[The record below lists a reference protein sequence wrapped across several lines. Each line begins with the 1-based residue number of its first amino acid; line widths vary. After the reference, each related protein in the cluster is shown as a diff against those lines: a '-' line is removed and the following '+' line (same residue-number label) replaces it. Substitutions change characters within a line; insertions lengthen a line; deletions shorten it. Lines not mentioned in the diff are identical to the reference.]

1 MASVVSWIIFWVV
14 VAAIIIVVLAKFY
27 KRATREVS
35 IIKTG
40 VGGRKVIMDGG
51 TIAIPYFHEIS
62 RVNMQT
68 LRLQV
73 DRSGNSSV
81 ITKDRLRVDV
91 GAEFYV
97 SVIPDR
103 DGIAR
108 AAQTLG
114 NRTFQPEQLGAL
126 IEGKLIDAIRS
137 VAARMT
143 MDELHENRGKFVTE
157 VGTLLTDTLARNG
170 LELDTVSLTGLDQTP
185 FAALDE
191 NNAFNAVGMR
201 QLAEVVAKS
210 KKDRAEIDADANVSV
225 RRAGMEAA
233 RQTLD
238 IELQEQE
245 AEIAQIQK
253 IEELKAA
260 QLAEVARRKADG
272 ESEAAHARIE
282 MEQKIRTADI
292 AREQSVREAEIAKE
306 RELRAAEIANEMSVE
321 VANQDRQ
328 ITLAQKSQETNKAR
342 ALADLTMADAVKAS
356 EQIST
361 VRRVSEAERRKQL
374 ALLEAEQKAEIS
386 GTTMRIQANAE
397 QETAGAK
404 AAAALELANGEAAA
418 RSARAE
424 AQRAEMLAEADGR
437 RAINEAEGL
446 ISDKMV
452 VMRMNRNRL
461 EALPKIVAE
470 MVKPAEKIDSIKIH
484 HVTGL
489 GTRGTAGNGGADD
502 SAGPGEGLGA
512 KSVINQAVDSILDMA
527 VQMPALK
534 KIGEE
539 IGFSVDG
546 SIAGTV
552 EGMLESTEKGKPEV
566 GGH

>member
-1 MASVVSWIIFWVV
+1 MSSAIGWVIFAVV
-14 VAAIIIVVLAKFY
+14 VLAIIIVFLARFY

-68 LRLQV
+68 LRLHV
-73 DRSGNSSV
+73 DRTGNSSV

-103 DGIAR
+103 EGISR

-114 NRTFQPEQLGAL
+114 RRTFQPEQLGDL

-137 VAARMT
+137 VAAGMT
-143 MDELHENRGKFVTE
+143 LDELHENRGKFVADVGAGLTE
-157 VGTLLTDTLARNG
+157 TLARNG
-170 LELDTVSLTGLDQTP
+170 LELDSVSLTGLDQTP

-201 QLAEVVAKS
+201 RLAEVVAKS
-210 KKDRAEIDADANVSV
+210 KKDRAEIDADADVSV
-225 RRAGMEAA
+225 RRAAMEAA
-233 RQTLD
+233 RQTLEID
-238 IELQEQE
+238 LQEQE
-245 AEIAQIQK
+245 AQIFQVQK

-260 QLAEVARRKADG
+260 QLAEVAKRKADG

-292 AREQSVREAEIAKE
+292 AREQSVRTAEIAKE
-306 RELRAAEIANEMSVE
+306 RELKAAEIAHELNVE

-328 ITLAQKSQETNKAR
+328 IILAQKSQETNKAR

-356 EQIST
+356 EEIST
-361 VRRVSEAERRKQL
+361 VRRLSEADRRKQL
-374 ALLEAEQKAEIS
+374 ALMEAEQKAEIAA
-386 GTTMRIQANAE
+386 THMRIQAKAE
-397 QETAGAK
+397 QDTAGAK
-404 AAAALELANGEAAA
+404 AAAALELAKGDAAA
-418 RSARAE
+418 QNVRSAARKV
-424 AQRAEMLAEADGR
+424 EMVAEADGQ
-437 RAINEAEGL
+437 RALTEAENT
-446 ISDKMV
+446 ISDRLV

-489 GTRGTAGNGGADD
+489 GARP
-502 SAGPGEGLGA
+502 SAGDGSGDGA
-512 KSVINQAVDSILDMA
+512 GASGGKSVINQAMDSILDMA
-527 VQMPALK
+527 VQLPALK

-539 IGFSVDG
+539 IGFTVDG
-546 SIAGTV
+546 SIAGAV
-552 EGMLESTEKGKPEV
+552 EGMLESSEKGKPDT

>member
-1 MASVVSWIIFWVV
+1 MSSAIGWVIFAVV
-14 VAAIIIVVLAKFY
+14 VLAIIIVVLARFY

-35 IIKTG
+35 IIRTG

-68 LRLQV
+68 LRLHV

-81 ITKDRLRVDV
+81 ITKDRMRVDV

-103 DGIAR
+103 DGISR

-114 NRTFQPEQLGAL
+114 RRLFQPEQLGEL
-126 IEGKLIDAIRS
+126 IEGKLIDAIRA

-143 MDELHENRGKFVTE
+143 LDELHENRGNFVAE
-157 VGTLLTDTLARNG
+157 VGAGLTDTLARNG
-170 LELDTVSLTGLDQTP
+170 LELDSVSLTGLDQTP
-185 FAALDE
+185 FSALDE
-191 NNAFNAVGMR
+191 NNALNAVGMR
-201 QLAEVVAKS
+201 RLAEVVAKS
-210 KKDRAEIDADANVSV
+210 KKDRAEIDADADVSV
-225 RRAGMEAA
+225 RRAAMEAA
-233 RQTLD
+233 RQNLEID
-238 IELQEQE
+238 LRERE
-245 AEIAQIQK
+245 AEISQVQK

-260 QLAEVARRKADG
+260 QLAEVAKRKADG

-292 AREQSVREAEIAKE
+292 AREQTVREAEITKD
-306 RELRAAEIANEMSVE
+306 RQLKAAEIAHELNVE

-328 ITLAQKSQETNKAR
+328 ITLAKKSQETNKAR

-356 EQIST
+356 EEIAT
-361 VRRVSEAERRKQL
+361 VRRLSEAGRRKQL
-374 ALLEAEQKAEIS
+374 ALMEAEQKAEIA
-386 GTTMRIQANAE
+386 GTHMRIQAKAE

-404 AAAALELANGEAAA
+404 AAAALELAKGDAAA
-418 RSARAE
+418 QNVRAE
-424 AQRAEMLAEADGR
+424 ARKLEMIAEADGN
-437 RAINEAEGL
+437 RALTEAENT
-446 ISDKMV
+446 ISDRLV

-461 EALPKIVAE
+461 EALPKIIAE

-484 HVTGL
+484 HV
-489 GTRGTAGNGGADD
+489 
-502 SAGPGEGLGA
+502 SGLGA
-512 KSVINQAVDSILDMA
+512 RPSGGDGSGDGAGSGGGKSVINQAMDSILDMA

-539 IGFSVDG
+539 IGFTVDG
-546 SIAGTV
+546 GIAGAV
-552 EGMLESTEKGKPEV
+552 EGMLESSEKGKPDT

>member
-1 MASVVSWIIFWVV
+1 MSSAIGWVIFAVV
-14 VAAIIIVVLAKFY
+14 VLAIIIVFLARFY

-68 LRLQV
+68 LRLHV
-73 DRSGNSSV
+73 DRTGNSSV

-103 DGIAR
+103 EGISR

-114 NRTFQPEQLGAL
+114 RRTFQPEQLGDL

-137 VAARMT
+137 VAAGMT
-143 MDELHENRGKFVTE
+143 LDELHENRGKFVADVGAGLTE
-157 VGTLLTDTLARNG
+157 TLARNG
-170 LELDTVSLTGLDQTP
+170 LELDSVSLTGLDQTP

-201 QLAEVVAKS
+201 RLAEVVAKS
-210 KKDRAEIDADANVSV
+210 KKDRAEIDADADVSV
-225 RRAGMEAA
+225 RRAAMEAA
-233 RQTLD
+233 RQTLEID
-238 IELQEQE
+238 LQEQE
-245 AEIAQIQK
+245 AQIFQVQK

-260 QLAEVARRKADG
+260 QLAEVAKRKADG

-282 MEQKIRTADI
+282 MEQKIRTTDI
-292 AREQSVREAEIAKE
+292 AREQSVRTAEIAKE
-306 RELRAAEIANEMSVE
+306 RELKAAEIAHELSVE

-328 ITLAQKSQETNKAR
+328 IILAQKSQETNKAR

-356 EQIST
+356 EEIST
-361 VRRVSEAERRKQL
+361 VRRLSEADRRKQL
-374 ALLEAEQKAEIS
+374 ALMEAEQKAEIA
-386 GTTMRIQANAE
+386 GTHMRIQAKAE
-397 QETAGAK
+397 QDTAGAK
-404 AAAALELANGEAAA
+404 AAAALELAKGDAAA
-418 RSARAE
+418 QNVRSAARKV
-424 AQRAEMLAEADGR
+424 EMVAEADGQ
-437 RAINEAEGL
+437 RALTEAENT
-446 ISDKMV
+446 ISDRLV

-489 GTRGTAGNGGADD
+489 GARP
-502 SAGPGEGLGA
+502 SAGDGSGDGA
-512 KSVINQAVDSILDMA
+512 GASGGKSVINQAMDSILDMA
-527 VQMPALK
+527 VQLPALK

-539 IGFSVDG
+539 IGFTVDG
-546 SIAGTV
+546 SIAGAV
-552 EGMLESTEKGKPEV
+552 EGMLESSEKGKPDT

>member
-1 MASVVSWIIFWVV
+1 MSSAIGWVIFAVV
-14 VAAIIIVVLAKFY
+14 VLAIIIVVLARFY
-27 KRATREVS
+27 NRATREVS

-68 LRLQV
+68 LRLHV

-91 GAEFYV
+91 GVEFYV
-97 SVIPDR
+97 SVIADP

-114 NRTFQPEQLGAL
+114 NRTFQADQLGEL
-126 IEGKLIDAIRS
+126 IEGKLIDAVRA

-143 MDELHENRGKFVTE
+143 LDELHENRGKFVAE
-157 VGTLLTDTLARNG
+157 VGASLTDTLARNG
-170 LELDTVSLTGLDQTP
+170 LELDSVSLTALDQTP

-201 QLAEVVAKS
+201 RLAEVVAKS
-210 KKDRAEIDADANVSV
+210 KKDRAEIDADADVSV
-225 RRAGMEAA
+225 RRAAMEAA
-233 RQTLD
+233 RQTLEID
-238 IELQEQE
+238 LQEQE
-245 AEIAQIQK
+245 AEISQIQR

-260 QLAEVARRKADG
+260 QLAEVAKRKADG
-272 ESEAAHARIE
+272 EREAAHARIE
-282 MEQKIRTADI
+282 MEEKIRTADI
-292 AREQSVREAEIAKE
+292 AREQTVRAAEITRD
-306 RELRAAEIANEMSVE
+306 RELKAAEIANELNVE

-328 ITLAQKSQETNKAR
+328 IALAKKSQETNKAR

-361 VRRVSEAERRKQL
+361 VKRLSEAERRKEL
-374 ALLEAEQKAEIS
+374 ALMEAVQKAEIA
-386 GTTMRIQANAE
+386 GTHMRIQAKAE

-404 AAAALELANGEAAA
+404 AAAALELAKGDAAA
-418 RSARAE
+418 QNVRSAAKKT
-424 AQRAEMLAEADGR
+424 EMIAEADGK
-437 RAINEAEGL
+437 RALNEAENT
-446 ISDKMV
+446 ISDRLV
-452 VMRMNRNRL
+452 VLRMNRNRL

-470 MVKPAEKIDSIKIH
+470 MVKPAEKIESIKIH

-489 GTRGTAGNGGADD
+489 GARP
-502 SAGPGEGLGA
+502 SAGGSDGSGDGA
-512 KSVINQAVDSILDMA
+512 GSGGGKSVINQAIDSILDMA

-539 IGFSVDG
+539 IGFTVDG
-546 SIAGTV
+546 SIAGAV
-552 EGMLESTEKGKPEV
+552 EGMLESSEKGKPDS

>member
-1 MASVVSWIIFWVV
+1 MSSAIGWVIFAVV
-14 VAAIIIVVLAKFY
+14 VLAIIIVFLARFY

-68 LRLQV
+68 LRLHV
-73 DRSGNSSV
+73 DRTGNSSV

-103 DGIAR
+103 EGISR

-114 NRTFQPEQLGAL
+114 RRTFQPEQLGDL

-137 VAARMT
+137 VAAGMT
-143 MDELHENRGKFVTE
+143 LDELHENRGKFVADVGAGLTE
-157 VGTLLTDTLARNG
+157 TLARNG
-170 LELDTVSLTGLDQTP
+170 LELDSVSLTGLDQTP

-201 QLAEVVAKS
+201 RLAEVVAKS
-210 KKDRAEIDADANVSV
+210 KKDRAEIDADADVSV
-225 RRAGMEAA
+225 RRAAMEAA
-233 RQTLD
+233 RQTLEID
-238 IELQEQE
+238 LQEQE
-245 AEIAQIQK
+245 AQIFQVQK

-260 QLAEVARRKADG
+260 QLAEVAKRKADG

-292 AREQSVREAEIAKE
+292 AREQSVRTAEIAKE
-306 RELRAAEIANEMSVE
+306 RELKAAEIAHELNVE

-328 ITLAQKSQETNKAR
+328 IILAQKSQETNKAR

-356 EQIST
+356 EEIST
-361 VRRVSEAERRKQL
+361 VRRLSEADRRKQL
-374 ALLEAEQKAEIS
+374 ALMEAEQKAEIA
-386 GTTMRIQANAE
+386 GTHMRIQAKAE
-397 QETAGAK
+397 QDTAGAK
-404 AAAALELANGEAAA
+404 AAAALELAKGDAAA
-418 RSARAE
+418 QNVRSAARKV
-424 AQRAEMLAEADGR
+424 EMVAEADGQ
-437 RAINEAEGL
+437 RALTEAENT
-446 ISDKMV
+446 ISDRLV

-489 GTRGTAGNGGADD
+489 GARP
-502 SAGPGEGLGA
+502 SAGDGSGDGA
-512 KSVINQAVDSILDMA
+512 GASGGKSVINQAMDSILDMA
-527 VQMPALK
+527 VQLPALK

-539 IGFSVDG
+539 IGFTVDG
-546 SIAGTV
+546 SIAGAV
-552 EGMLESTEKGKPEV
+552 EGMLESSEKGKPDT

>member
-1 MASVVSWIIFWVV
+1 MSSAIGWVIFAVV
-14 VAAIIIVVLAKFY
+14 VLAIIIVFLARFY

-68 LRLQV
+68 LRLHV
-73 DRSGNSSV
+73 DRTGNSSV

-103 DGIAR
+103 EGISR

-114 NRTFQPEQLGAL
+114 RRTFQPEQLGDL

-137 VAARMT
+137 VAAGMT
-143 MDELHENRGKFVTE
+143 LDELHENRGKFVADVGAGLTE
-157 VGTLLTDTLARNG
+157 TLARNG
-170 LELDTVSLTGLDQTP
+170 LELDSVSLTGLDQTP

-201 QLAEVVAKS
+201 RLAEVVAKS
-210 KKDRAEIDADANVSV
+210 KKDRAEIDADADVSV
-225 RRAGMEAA
+225 RRAAMEAA
-233 RQTLD
+233 RQTLEID
-238 IELQEQE
+238 LQEQE
-245 AEIAQIQK
+245 AQIFQVQK

-260 QLAEVARRKADG
+260 QLAEVAKRKADG

-292 AREQSVREAEIAKE
+292 AREQSVRTAEIAKE
-306 RELRAAEIANEMSVE
+306 RELKAAEIAHELNVEM
-321 VANQDRQ
+321 ANQDRQ
-328 ITLAQKSQETNKAR
+328 IILAQKSQETNKAR

-356 EQIST
+356 EEIST
-361 VRRVSEAERRKQL
+361 VRRLSEADRRKQL
-374 ALLEAEQKAEIS
+374 ALMEAEQKAEIA
-386 GTTMRIQANAE
+386 GTHMRIQAKAE
-397 QETAGAK
+397 QDTAGAK
-404 AAAALELANGEAAA
+404 AAAALELAKGDAAA
-418 RSARAE
+418 QNVRSAARKV
-424 AQRAEMLAEADGR
+424 EMVAEADGQ
-437 RAINEAEGL
+437 RALTEAENT
-446 ISDKMV
+446 ISDRLV

-489 GTRGTAGNGGADD
+489 GARP
-502 SAGPGEGLGA
+502 SAGDGSGDGA
-512 KSVINQAVDSILDMA
+512 GASGGKSVINQAMDSILDMA
-527 VQMPALK
+527 VQLPALK

-539 IGFSVDG
+539 IGFTVDG
-546 SIAGTV
+546 SIAGAV
-552 EGMLESTEKGKPEV
+552 EGMLESSEKGKPDT

>member
-1 MASVVSWIIFWVV
+1 
-14 VAAIIIVVLAKFY
+14 
-27 KRATREVS
+27 
-35 IIKTG
+35 
-40 VGGRKVIMDGG
+40 
-51 TIAIPYFHEIS
+51 
-62 RVNMQT
+62 
-68 LRLQV
+68 
-73 DRSGNSSV
+73 V

-103 DGIAR
+103 EGISR

-114 NRTFQPEQLGAL
+114 RRTFQPEQLGDL

-137 VAARMT
+137 VAAGMT
-143 MDELHENRGKFVTE
+143 LDELHENRGKFVADVGAGLTE
-157 VGTLLTDTLARNG
+157 TLARNG
-170 LELDTVSLTGLDQTP
+170 LELDSVSLTGLDQTP

-201 QLAEVVAKS
+201 RLAEVVAKS
-210 KKDRAEIDADANVSV
+210 KKDRAEIDADADVSV
-225 RRAGMEAA
+225 RRAAMEAA
-233 RQTLD
+233 RQTLEID
-238 IELQEQE
+238 LQEQE
-245 AEIAQIQK
+245 AQIFQVQK

-260 QLAEVARRKADG
+260 QLAEVAKRKADG

-292 AREQSVREAEIAKE
+292 AREQSVRTAEIAKE
-306 RELRAAEIANEMSVE
+306 RELKAAEIAHELNVE

-328 ITLAQKSQETNKAR
+328 IILAQKSQETNKAR

-356 EQIST
+356 EEIST
-361 VRRVSEAERRKQL
+361 VRRLSEADRRKQL
-374 ALLEAEQKAEIS
+374 ALMEAEQKAEIA
-386 GTTMRIQANAE
+386 GTHMRIQAKAE
-397 QETAGAK
+397 QDTAGAK
-404 AAAALELANGEAAA
+404 AAAALELAKGDAAA
-418 RSARAE
+418 QNVRSAARKV
-424 AQRAEMLAEADGR
+424 EMVAEADGQ
-437 RAINEAEGL
+437 RALTEAENT
-446 ISDKMV
+446 ISDRLV

-489 GTRGTAGNGGADD
+489 GARP
-502 SAGPGEGLGA
+502 SAGDGSGDGA
-512 KSVINQAVDSILDMA
+512 GASGGKSVINQAMDSILDMA
-527 VQMPALK
+527 VQLPALK

-539 IGFSVDG
+539 IGFTVDG
-546 SIAGTV
+546 SIAGAV
-552 EGMLESTEKGKPEV
+552 EGMLESSEKGKPDT